1 PFGTRELRARV
12 SSVIRRLNTRRH
24 VANSDLPATVS
35 PSPIEGPTLH
45 LENWTIDL
53 NERVVFDTGK
63 NVVHLTPSEFDLLKY
78 FLRNA
83 GRVVSRAEIVAAI
96 RDGRS
101 VADLRIVDGLVVRL
115 RRKLVRPDGT
125 PIPIRSVRGSG
136 YVLTMKGFR

>member
-1 PFGTRELRARV
+1 M
-12 SSVIRRLNTRRH
+12 
-24 VANSDLPATVS
+24 ANSDLPATVS